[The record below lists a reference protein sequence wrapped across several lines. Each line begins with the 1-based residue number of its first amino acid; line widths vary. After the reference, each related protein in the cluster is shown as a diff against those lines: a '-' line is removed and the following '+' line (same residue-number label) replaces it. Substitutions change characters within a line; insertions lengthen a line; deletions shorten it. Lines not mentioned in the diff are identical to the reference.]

1 MRKYLLPIL
10 LISMGFGQEN
20 QDKEIP
26 FVNESSFKSPKLYCT
41 ECNLSMRETIT
52 RYVCHDNHMSVKKSN
67 VKINKN
73 GKLYIA
79 NGENNENEY
88 GGGRKFGAV
97 LIAASGAMG
106 LYMNNIEFDDVDEWY
121 DYWQND
127 AKALNNAR
135 FGLLLVGGLLIL
147 LD

>member
-1 MRKYLLPIL
+1 M
-10 LISMGFGQEN
+10 N
-20 QDKEIP
+20 
-26 FVNESSFKSPKLYCT
+26 
-41 ECNLSMRETIT
+41 
-52 RYVCHDNHMSVKKSN
+52 
-67 VKINKN
+67 
-73 GKLYIA
+73 
-79 NGENNENEY
+79 
-88 GGGRKFGAV
+88 FGAV